1 MRATP
6 RTTELPVA
14 QDVWDWTDALSRPQ
28 PMPRLPGRNRTTES
42 TLQALGEAMAAGRAS
57 QVIAEVLDWQG
68 RGERTDVLVRW
79 LAGWIGQREGGLA
92 DATFRALADLTRAAT
107 DFEPQRAGLPLA
119 LAAVLASESLG
130 GRRLLAGAQVSSI
143 PAEFS
148 MLHDAV
154 AQRQAIGAEAIVAR
168 AVQDGV
174 PPAEIERWLL
184 RLACA
189 FPGDA
194 GVAARTALAFTDLRA
209 AAGEAGL
216 LELYP
221 RLARALAERPERQAV
236 TQAHAD
242 RMAPLQAKLADIAAA
257 ADPDK
262 ARFFQEAKFRPH
274 LLDGKGDTAWR
285 ACVKALEFGVPR
297 ELLAGSLALAAAER
311 VLRFDPRHDAD
322 DSVLEGWPDA
332 LQLLGLSATVRQLAA
347 LVPEPE
353 WAALFLYAVA
363 AIHAAAALD
372 APEKLRFVLPE
383 PEALHQTW
391 DHGPE
396 IAKIVAHLQAGRAER
411 AIAIVRAYFL
421 MVLPDQPLCRQL
433 LEASMADL
441 QGPAWA
447 QAQAIAGMS
456 AAVAAFQALG
466 AHPQREL
473 PLCAAT
479 RVLANWRQARTSWRL
494 AMGALDGRATGM
506 QPRALV
512 GPGL

>member
-1 MRATP
+1 M
-6 RTTELPVA
+6 RTTTRSIELPVA
-14 QDVWDWTDALSRPQ
+14 LDVWDWTDALSRPQ
-28 PMPRLPGRNRTTES
+28 PSPRLPGKHATGEA
-42 TLQALGEAMAAGRAS
+42 TLQALGEAMAAGRSS

-68 RGERTDVLVRW
+68 RGERTDVIVGW
-79 LAGWIGQREGGLA
+79 LAGWIGHREGGLA

-107 DFEPQRAGLPLA
+107 DFEFQRAGLPLA
-119 LAAVLASESLG
+119 LAAVLAAESLG
-130 GRRLLAGAQVSSI
+130 GRRVLPGAQVG
-143 PAEFS
+143 AEAADFAV
-148 MLHDAV
+148 LHDAV
-154 AQRQAIGAEAIVAR
+154 ARREASRAEAIVAR
-168 AVQDGV
+168 AVQDAV
-174 PPAEIERWLL
+174 APAEIERWLL

-194 GVAARTALAFTDLRA
+194 GVAAQTALAFTDLRA
-209 AAGEAGL
+209 AAGEVGL
-216 LELYP
+216 LDLYP
-221 RLARALAERPERQAV
+221 RLARVLAERPERLAV
-236 TQAHAD
+236 TQAHAE
-242 RMAPLQAKLADIAAA
+242 RMAPLQPKLADMAAA

-274 LLDGKGDTAWR
+274 LLDGKGDTPWR

-297 ELLAGSLALAAAER
+297 ELLAGSLSLAAAER

-322 DSVLEGWPDA
+322 DSVLEGWPDT
-332 LQLLGLSATVRQLAA
+332 LQLLALAATVRQLAA

-353 WAALFLYAVA
+353 WTALFLYAVA

-372 APEKLRFVLPE
+372 APEKQRFVLPE

-396 IAKIVAHLQAGRAER
+396 IAKIVAHLHAGRADR

-433 LEASMADL
+433 LEGSMADL

-447 QAQAIAGMS
+447 QALAIAGMS

-479 RVLANWRQARTSWRL
+479 RVLASWRQSRTSWRL
-494 AMGALDGRATGM
+494 ALGALEGRATGR
-506 QPRALV
+506 QPRAQV
-512 GPGL
+512 GAGL